1 MSQLETV
8 LSRIDQNMEQSIER
22 WFELLKIP
30 SISTD
35 SAYKEDCLKAADLL
49 KNTLQ
54 DIGFETTVRPTSG
67 LPMVVGHHSPDAL
80 PADAPHVLFYG
91 HYDVQPADPLE
102 KWNTP
107 PFEPARIT
115 GEDGIEKVYARG
127 AADDKG
133 QLMTFVEASRAW
145 IETAGHLPVKVTV
158 VTWLQ
163 KD

>member
-67 LPMVVGHHSPDAL
+67 LPMVVGHHTPDSLTAL
-80 PADAPHVLFYG
+80 RLRN
-91 HYDVQPADPLE
+91 Q
-102 KWNTP
+102 
-107 PFEPARIT
+107 I
-115 GEDGIEKVYARG
+115 
-127 AADDKG
+127 
-133 QLMTFVEASRAW
+133 
-145 IETAGHLPVKVTV
+145 
-158 VTWLQ
+158 
-163 KD
+163 